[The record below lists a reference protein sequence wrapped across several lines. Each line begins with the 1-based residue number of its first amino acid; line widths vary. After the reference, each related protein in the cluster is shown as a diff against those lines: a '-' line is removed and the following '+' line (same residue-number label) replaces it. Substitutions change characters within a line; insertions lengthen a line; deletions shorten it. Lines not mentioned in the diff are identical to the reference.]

1 MTHAEYMGCLRDLSA
16 EVDAAQD
23 SGNHDRILGASMALD
38 AFLSVVRPP
47 EVVAQKSKPLRPLA
61 DETTESKGERR

>member
-16 EVDAAQD
+16 EVDAAHD
-23 SGNHDRILGASMALD
+23 SGNHDRILGAAMALD

-47 EVVAQKSKPLRPLA
+47 EVVAKKAKPLRPRS
-61 DETTESKGERR
+61 DETKER

>member
-1 MTHAEYMGCLRDLSA
+1 MTHAEYMGCLRDLTD

-23 SGNHDRILGASMALD
+23 SGNHDRILGASMAMD

-47 EVVAQKSKPLRPLA
+47 EVVAQDQKPLRPR
-61 DETTESKGERR
+61 TGEEPEL

>member
-1 MTHAEYMGCLRDLSA
+1 MTHAEYMGCLRDLTD

-23 SGNHDRILGASMALD
+23 SGNHDRILGASMALY

-47 EVVAQKSKPLRPLA
+47 EVIAQKSKPLRPIRK
-61 DETTESKGERR
+61 ETP